1 MNRTKAV
8 MIAIALALGI
18 LLPYLSPYEA
28 LASEVLVF
36 ALFAVAY
43 DLVLGYAGMLSFG
56 QAAFF
61 GIGAYTVGIVLL
73 RLSSSVL
80 IALLAGCV
88 TASVAAL
95 LIGYA
100 CIRSRG
106 IYFTM
111 VTLAFAQ
118 MIYFIAFKWSSLTG
132 GSDGL
137 HGVPRPTVGSVDLAS
152 ELNLYYFI
160 LVFVIIG
167 ISVIALVVNSPLGK
181 ALQAIRENRDR
192 AESIGY
198 NVNMFRL
205 LAFVISGFFTGLAGG
220 LFVLLQSFAPLSS
233 LYWTT
238 TGEAAVMTITGGM
251 GTLVG
256 PIIGAVLIILLRD
269 IISAHTEMW
278 NLFMGLMFM
287 AVVLGFRGG
296 IVGLLRDKL
305 KLDI

>member
-1 MNRTKAV
+1 
-8 MIAIALALGI
+8 MIVVGLALAI
-18 LLPYLSPYEA
+18 LLPFLAPYTA
-28 LASEVLVF
+28 LASEILVF

-80 IALLAGCV
+80 TALLTGC
-88 TASVAAL
+88 TAAAVAAF
-95 LIGYA
+95 LIGCA
-100 CIRSRG
+100 CIRSSG

-118 MIYFIAFKWSSLTG
+118 MLYFIVFKWSSLTG

-137 HGVPRPTVGSVDLAS
+137 HGVPRPTLGPLDLAS
-152 ELNLYYFI
+152 EINLYYFI

-167 ISVIALVVNSPLGK
+167 ISAIALVVNSPLGK
-181 ALQAIRENRDR
+181 TLQAIRENRDR

-205 LAFVISGFFTGLAGG
+205 LAFVISGFFSGLAGG

-233 LYWTT
+233 LDWTT
-238 TGEAAVMTITGGM
+238 TGEAAVMTITGGI

-256 PIIGAVLIILLRD
+256 PIIGAVLILFLRD
-269 IISAHTEMW
+269 IISSQTEVW
-278 NLFMGLMFM
+278 NLFMGLIFM

-296 IVGLLRDKL
+296 IMGLLRDKL
-305 KLDI
+305 KLDV